1 MKKKILVVDDN
12 RQMLEFISNLLEE
25 EGHQVVTAEDGFS
38 ALDLLISY
46 TPDIIFVDFVM
57 PLIGGD
63 KLCKIVRKMEH
74 LQDCCLVLVSAAAS
88 ELDFDYTEMHRR
100 LNCRACFSNGK
111 RIGFSAKGRQA
122 QSD

>member
-46 TPDIIFVDFVM
+46 
-57 PLIGGD
+57 
-63 KLCKIVRKMEH
+63 
-74 LQDCCLVLVSAAAS
+74 
-88 ELDFDYTEMHRR
+88 
-100 LNCRACFSNGK
+100 
-111 RIGFSAKGRQA
+111 
-122 QSD
+122 